1 MQPSKSFEQNHRILV
16 VDDNRA
22 IHEDIRKILVGD
34 STEPVDLASDEE
46 MLFGELPAARAEFEI
61 DSAYQG
67 QEGLAMLEQSIAE
80 GRPYALAFVDIRMPP
95 GWDGVQTIERLWQA
109 CPNLQVVICTAY
121 SDYSWTDISRRLG
134 NSENLLILKKPFDNI
149 EVIQL
154 AYALTKKWSVSREA
168 AARLEDLDQLVA
180 QRTEEFKRAQAAFRA
195 VFEASPIGISL
206 SDMNARCVQV
216 NQAFEQISGLSAG
229 EIIGKNPLELGWVDS
244 PETMG
249 EIGQQLAS
257 FGCVDARE
265 LRFRHPANGER
276 TGLLWLRE
284 VTINHSPNILSFFL
298 DITDRKQMEEDL
310 KRARAGAEAAA
321 RAKSEFLANMSHE
334 IRTPLNGVLGLSSL
348 LDEKDV
354 PADAHSMVRL
364 IRASGE
370 TLAKILDDVLDFSKI
385 ECGKLEIEQAPFSLR
400 ESLEWGVELFRA
412 KALEKHLALDLHID
426 PRTPDALVGDA
437 TRLRQ
442 VLANL
447 ISNAIKFTE
456 LGGISIHAG
465 PGSGPAPHGAHRI
478 SVRVSDTGIGIPPGK
493 VDHLFK
499 AFSQLDPSTNR
510 RFGGS
515 GLGLAI
521 CRRLVELMGGS
532 IRARSRPDA
541 GSEFEFDFVA
551 RAGANAPSLVFS
563 QPDSNLARLRIL
575 LAEDN
580 QINQLVVERML
591 AKLGCNAEIVADG
604 TEAVQKATESQFDLV
619 FLDVQMPG
627 VDGIEAA
634 KRIRA
639 TSARSADSPIIALTA
654 SATIEDRRAC
664 LSAGMDDYLTKP
676 LSMSALRNALVR
688 WGPGRRT
695 PAIESASK

>member
-1 MQPSKSFEQNHRILV
+1 M
-16 VDDNRA
+16 
-22 IHEDIRKILVGD
+22 
-34 STEPVDLASDEE
+34 
-46 MLFGELPAARAEFEI
+46 
-61 DSAYQG
+61 
-67 QEGLAMLEQSIAE
+67 
-80 GRPYALAFVDIRMPP
+80 
-95 GWDGVQTIERLWQA
+95 
-109 CPNLQVVICTAY
+109 
-121 SDYSWTDISRRLG
+121 
-134 NSENLLILKKPFDNI
+134 
-149 EVIQL
+149 
-154 AYALTKKWSVSREA
+154 
-168 AARLEDLDQLVA
+168 
-180 QRTEEFKRAQAAFRA
+180 
-195 VFEASPIGISL
+195 
-206 SDMNARCVQV
+206 
-216 NQAFEQISGLSAG
+216 
-229 EIIGKNPLELGWVDS
+229 
-244 PETMG
+244 
-249 EIGQQLAS
+249 
-257 FGCVDARE
+257 
-265 LRFRHPANGER
+265 
-276 TGLLWLRE
+276 LWLRE

-412 KALEKHLALDLHID
+412 KALEKHLDLDLHID

-465 PGSGPAPHGAHRI
+465 PGSGPAPPGAHRI
-478 SVRVSDTGIGIPPGK
+478 SVRVSDTGIGISPDK
-493 VDHLFK
+493 VDNLFK

-532 IRARSRPDA
+532 IRARSRQDE
-541 GSEFEFDFVA
+541 GSVFEFDFVA
-551 RAGANAPSLVFS
+551 RAGTDAPPQVHS

-580 QINQLVVERML
+580 KINQLVVERML
-591 AKLGCNAEIVADG
+591 AKLGCNAEIVGDG
-604 TEAVQKATESQFDLV
+604 SEAIQKATESQFDLV

-634 KRIRA
+634 KRIRETA
-639 TSARSADSPIIALTA
+639 TRSADSPIIALTA

-688 WGPGRRT
+688 WGPGRQA
-695 PAIESASK
+695 PAIEAASQ